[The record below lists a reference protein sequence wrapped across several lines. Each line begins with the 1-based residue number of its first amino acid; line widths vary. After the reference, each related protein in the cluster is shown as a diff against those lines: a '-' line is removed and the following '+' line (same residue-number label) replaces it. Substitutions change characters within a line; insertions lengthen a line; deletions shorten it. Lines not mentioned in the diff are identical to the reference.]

1 MNTDHK
7 VLACVDQ
14 SPIAQHVADAAAW
27 AAKRLGAPMELLHVL
42 ERHPELGPVTD
53 HSGAIGANAQEHL
66 LQQLSA
72 DDAARTRAAR
82 ETGRQ
87 FLNGLRERALTAGA
101 PMVDTRQ
108 RHGDL
113 AETLTEQQD
122 GIRLFVLGS
131 RGSSTGNAHRDKSTR
146 IGGHV
151 EWVVRSVDR
160 PVLVVPE
167 HFRAPTSVLFAFDG
181 SSLSRR
187 SATMMAGSPL
197 LKGLTIHV
205 LMSGKTD
212 SQGPKLLEEARKTL
226 EAGGLSTTAAIETG
240 EPREV
245 ISQAVRTH
253 GFDCLVMGT
262 YSHSP
267 WRALFV
273 GSRTSDLLKAS
284 AIPTLLLR

>member
-27 AAKRLGAPMELLHVL
+27 AAKRMAAPLELLHVL
-42 ERHPELGPVTD
+42 ERHPTLGEVTD
-53 HSGAIGANAQEHL
+53 HSGALGANAQEKL
-66 LQQLSA
+66 LQQLSGE
-72 DDAARTRAAR
+72 DEARTRAAR
-82 ETGRQ
+82 ESGRV
-87 FLNGLRERALTAGA
+87 FLNNLRERALAAGA
-101 PMVDTRQ
+101 PTVDTRQ

-131 RGSSTGNAHRDKSTR
+131 RGSSTGHVHRDKSSR

-151 EWVVRSVDR
+151 EWVVRSVDK

-167 HFRAPTSVLFAFDG
+167 HFHAPTSVLFAFDG

-187 SATMMAGSPL
+187 SATMMASSLL
-197 LKGLTIHV
+197 LKGLTIHL
-205 LMSGKTD
+205 LMSGKPG

-226 EAGGLSTTAAIETG
+226 EAGGLATTAAIETG
-240 EPREV
+240 DPREV
-245 ISQAVRTH
+245 ISHALRTQ
-253 GFDCLVMGT
+253 GFDCLVMGA
-262 YSHSP
+262 YSHST